1 MLGFRVW
8 DNLNKTFEW
17 PINFYMTDL
26 GELEYTDSDY
36 SSPYPL
42 GEFFEN
48 RFISMQFTG
57 IYDWQD
63 KPIYEGDVLFIYYN
77 ETPWPRNNEYVLVSL
92 AKDFLIW
99 YGSLGAF
106 IKKISCDGNI
116 YECPYLLERLK
127 END

>member
-63 KPIYEGDVLFIYYN
+63 KPIYEGDVLFLYRKTGNNIYY
-77 ETPWPRNNEYVLVSL
+77 LVENI
-92 AKDFLIW
+92 KDFLII
-99 YGSLGAF
+99 YGQDYYN
-106 IKKISCDGNI
+106 IEKISNDGNI
-116 YECPYLLERLK
+116 YECPALLERVK
-127 END
+127 NDNTDEL